1 MQDASD
7 SDALLRHEAA
17 TRPCPTRRTDIR
29 RPVAVCSIRPV
40 ECCRAHRLAPH
51 THTSPTRQSDR
62 AHTHTL
68 HGAAAA
74 SPTPYHIRYRALR
87 SHRSATELFK
97 RAPPRCAPV
106 PCTFRDQHPGDAAR
120 PHRGQTA
127 SCPHRRR
134 SEAHMKERPRAHAE
148 ARTRAHTHAWP
159 LTSQACLHRPPG
171 RWHACTTGC
180 TRETA
185 VRAALPWAMGNS
197 HPRPPP
203 PQHTRSSCAA
213 HAAPCLQR
221 VLSARSCLLSA
232 P

>member
-1 MQDASD
+1 MPAAHKASVTKHWG
-7 SDALLRHEAA
+7 ARPAA
-17 TRPCPTRRTDIR
+17 TQDPSARRFRLRRATKTRGGHQALPDPTHGYPSPRRCMLNQTCGVL
-29 RPVAVCSIRPV
+29 PSSPAGTAHPHESHTTIRP
-40 ECCRAHRLAPH
+40 
-51 THTSPTRQSDR
+51 S
-62 AHTHTL
+62 THTL

-159 LTSQACLHRPPG
+159 LTSQACLHRPPWQVA
-171 RWHACTTGC
+171 RMHHW
-180 TRETA
+180 
-185 VRAALPWAMGNS
+185 M
-197 HPRPPP
+197 
-203 PQHTRSSCAA
+203 HT
-213 HAAPCLQR
+213 
-221 VLSARSCLLSA
+221 
-232 P
+232 

>member
-1 MQDASD
+1 MPVQHTRPPLRNIGAGRGRRRRKTQVQDASD

-159 LTSQACLHRPPG
+159 LTSQACLHRPPWQVA
-171 RWHACTTGC
+171 RMHHW
-180 TRETA
+180 
-185 VRAALPWAMGNS
+185 M
-197 HPRPPP
+197 
-203 PQHTRSSCAA
+203 HT
-213 HAAPCLQR
+213 
-221 VLSARSCLLSA
+221 
-232 P
+232 